1 MGREQKGDIKDRMI
15 QGSLAAKKAKMQQL
29 QEAINESEKI

>member
-29 QEAINESEKI
+29 